1 MPEFVDAADV
11 LSDDYKGKLLDE
23 VAADA
28 EDPVVD
34 DDQEGK
40 R

>member
-11 LSDDYKGKLLDE
+11 LSDAYQSKLLDE
-23 VAADA
+23 AAT
-28 EDPVVD
+28 D
-34 DDQEGK
+34 DDGPAVDGDEEGE